1 MRSSFARTLFAT
13 ALLLVAAP
21 LFAATSAPPV
31 ETPAPTAEADAQATP
46 EAPPL
51 DLDGLFGAQSMATCQ
66 ATCNEGT
73 VSCTTSSG
81 PCTGQNGVGVD
92 CGGSCQISC
101 SDYDASV
108 ACRDACQDQWNSC
121 LAVCG
126 SRADPC
132 FIQCRDEYI
141 ACTFGCPSSP
151 SSCTN

>member
-1 MRSSFARTLFAT
+1 MRSSLVRTLFAAT
-13 ALLLVAAP
+13 LLLVAAP
-21 LFAATSAPPV
+21 LLAATPAPAP
-31 ETPAPTAEADAQATP
+31 ETPAPAADAEPAP

-51 DLDGLFGAQSMATCQ
+51 DLDGLFGAQTMATCQ

-108 ACRDACQDQWNSC
+108 SCRDACQDQWNSC
-121 LAVCG
+121 LIGCG
-126 SRADPC
+126 GRIEPC
-132 FIQCRDEYI
+132 FSNCRDEYI
-141 ACTFGCPSSP
+141 ACSFGCPPSP